1 LLLYVGANLEEP
13 TDLEEEPKM
22 PTESEDAEKHH
33 DCGRQAAKLVA
44 EQIHVIIS
52 VLLGCICMHNQAA
65 ENLVG
70 SKLELLRLKMEVRA
84 AVRTQSAVDG
94 LTDVHRALLAW
105 ASITSTSRGVLQRCI
120 TSDEKATCAV
130 NDLKQNDESTKKL
143 TAHSISVTGEV
154 GQREPERDDRMLG
167 SGELI
172 PILNPTVAVSGGKDT
187 FLHKRKALQCDE
199 SEVDGG
205 KIQRIIFF
213 DQGHSHVQNVAIGG
227 QSSAV
232 ERTCVEGQDGGNRG
246 SVCYQEH
253 GIMGCAEDA
262 KPVTPMSPCATRV
275 CGTRSGQIETDRA
288 ASCNVLCM
296 CQECS
301 LCKQEPS
308 KQLSM
313 QSNLQYLEHRRIPPE
328 WLLMA

>member
-1 LLLYVGANLEEP
+1 MLLYVGANLEEP
-13 TDLEEEPKM
+13 TDLEEEPKL
-22 PTESEDAEKHH
+22 PTESKDAEEHH
-33 DCGRQAAKLVA
+33 DCGRQAEKVVA

-84 AVRTQSAVDG
+84 AVRTQSVVDG

-120 TSDEKATCAV
+120 TSDEKATCAG
-130 NDLKQNDESTKKL
+130 NDVKQNDESSEKL
-143 TAHSISVTGEV
+143 MVHSISVTGKV
-154 GQREPERDDRMLG
+154 GQREPERDRMLG

-232 ERTCVEGQDGGNRG
+232 ERTCVEGQDGGHRG

-253 GIMGCAEDA
+253 GIMGCAEDV
-262 KPVTPMSPCATRV
+262 KPVTRMSPCATRV
-275 CGTRSGQIETDRA
+275 CGTQSGQIETDRA
-288 ASCNVLCM
+288 ASCNVLCN
-296 CQECS
+296 C
-301 LCKQEPS
+301 QEPS

-328 WLLMA
+328 WLMMA